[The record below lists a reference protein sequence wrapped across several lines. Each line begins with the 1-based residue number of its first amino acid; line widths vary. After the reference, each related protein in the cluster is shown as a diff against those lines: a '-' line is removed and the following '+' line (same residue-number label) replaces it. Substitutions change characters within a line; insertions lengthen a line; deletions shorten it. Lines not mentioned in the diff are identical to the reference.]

1 MKQSKTLYALL
12 GWLKSESFTGYDLKK
27 RCEEYL
33 GDFWYGSF
41 GQIYPL
47 LHQME
52 REGLVTMR
60 EEAGEEGRPARKVYS
75 ITTAGRE
82 RFEQWMREDPE
93 PDLFRSE
100 LMLRLFFG
108 RSAPREMLVRQVE
121 AVRQDAALTLA
132 ALERFL
138 NDTPEWAQNNPN
150 APFQRILLDRGFTV
164 NQGYVEW
171 CDRTLAI
178 LRSLD
183 YGTETTTQEKD
194 NHA

>member
-12 GWLKSESFTGYDLKK
+12 GWLQHESLSGYDLKK

-33 GDFWYGSF
+33 SDFWYGSF

-52 REGLVTMR
+52 HEGLVTMR
-60 EEAGEEGRPARKVYS
+60 EEPSDEGRPPRKVYS
-75 ITTAGRE
+75 ITTAGIE

-108 RSAPREMLVRQVE
+108 RNAPREMLVRQVE
-121 AVRQDAALTLA
+121 AVRRDAARTLA
-132 ALERFL
+132 ALDQFL
-138 NDTPEWAQNNPN
+138 NHTPQWAQNNPN
-150 APFQRILLDRGFTV
+150 APYQRILLDRGFTV
-164 NQGYVEW
+164 NQGFIEW
-171 CDRTLAI
+171 CDRTLNT

-183 YGTETTTQEKD
+183 GEKALPSQQEG
-194 NHA
+194 NHE